1 MIDVTTDK
9 IPTYTYSQKVKLS
22 KNIKTLGKKEMR
34 GILRI
39 LLDNDIKVTSNYTG
53 SFFSLKHV
61 SNDILHKVMQ
71 FVNFCLTNRLEEE
84 KNDRLKLEYRQEMK
98 NDMYK
103 TTQMQ
108 SNNAEQLASLYQKYS
123 EVTYETDSI
132 DMCSNTLSANKSNTS
147 DTKKKK
153 VLKSDN
159 IDIDIDMDIELNM
172 PTNTVSSTGD
182 INDNIPDT
190 ENSIDISAAEN
201 TIDYVDDSIT
211 KTDDY
216 SDGDEENEDTDNSS
230 DEEDEE
236 DEDDEDDDS
245 EN

>member
-1 MIDVTTDK
+1 MIDITTDK

-108 SNNAEQLASLYQKYS
+108 NNNTDQLASLYQKYS

-132 DMCSNTLSANKSNTS
+132 NMCSNTLSGNKSNTS
-147 DTKKKK
+147 ETKKKK

-159 IDIDIDMDIELNM
+159 IDIDIDIDMDIELNM
-172 PTNTVSSTGD
+172 PTNTVNSTGD
-182 INDNIPDT
+182 ITDNIPET
-190 ENSIDISAAEN
+190 ENSIDISVTEN

-216 SDGDEENEDTDNSS
+216 SDEENEVTDYSS
-230 DEEDEE
+230 
-236 DEDDEDDDS
+236 DEDDEDEDDS

>member
-132 DMCSNTLSANKSNTS
+132 DMCSNTLSANKNNTS

-159 IDIDIDMDIELNM
+159 IDIDIDIDMDIELNM

-230 DEEDEE
+230 DEEDE
-236 DEDDEDDDS
+236 DDDS